1 MENAGTTDLSNPADG
16 YLEGVAEVLKSVGG
30 LITAGG
36 NGLAAII
43 FVAVMLVIV
52 TSLIFGS
59 RMTKDMVGLT
69 KWYLGLG
76 TVCVA
81 LSLGVGVAERFL
93 GATYDLYVSISP
105 SLATVGYPD
114 PIVRADAAVVK
125 VDTKFPVGRSMGI
138 NVILDE
144 TIEFL
149 KRKNEEVT
157 VAVQQAEEAG
167 AEADNLKQVLAA
179 QTQQF
184 ELVQA
189 KFETLKAG
197 SAGGRDLPIWAN
209 AQLEAIGH
217 NLNEIKA
224 SLPQEFYVQMDPELR
239 VGPGLQIS
247 RDVIDDGAAGMP
259 G

>member
-1 MENAGTTDLSNPADG
+1 MENAATTDLSNPADG
-16 YLEGVAEVLKSVGG
+16 YLEGVAEVLRSVGG

-52 TSLIFGS
+52 TSLVFGS

-81 LSLGVGVAERFL
+81 LSLAVGVAERFL

-125 VDTKFPVGRSMGI
+125 VDTKFPVSRSMGI

-157 VAVQQAEEAG
+157 VAVRQAEEAG
-167 AEADNLKQVLAA
+167 AEAASLKQVLAA
-179 QTQQF
+179 QSQQF
-184 ELVQA
+184 DLVQA
-189 KFETLKAG
+189 KFEALTAG
-197 SAGGRDLPIWAN
+197 SAGGDDLPTWAN
-209 AQLEAIGH
+209 AQLEAIGD
-217 NLNEIKA
+217 NLNEIKT
-224 SLPQEFYVQMDPELR
+224 SLPQEFYVQTDPRLRMDR
-239 VGPGLQIS
+239 GPQIS
-247 RDVIDDGAAGMP
+247 RDIVDDGATDLP

>member
-1 MENAGTTDLSNPADG
+1 METATTTDLATPADR
-16 YLEGVAEVLKSVGG
+16 YLQGLGEIFRSVAG

-81 LSLGVGVAERFL
+81 LSLTVGVAERFL
-93 GATYDLYVSISP
+93 GATYDVYVSISP

-114 PIVRADAAVVK
+114 PIVRADASVVE
-125 VDTKFPVGRSMGI
+125 VDTKFPVSRSMGI

-144 TIEFL
+144 TIEYL
-149 KRKNEEVT
+149 KRKNEEV
-157 VAVQQAEEAG
+157 VAAVQQAEEAG
-167 AEADNLKQVLAA
+167 AEAANLKQVIAT
-179 QTQQF
+179 QNQQF
-184 ELVQA
+184 GVVEA
-189 KFETLKAG
+189 KFQTLQAASEG
-197 SAGGRDLPIWAN
+197 DGDLPTWVN
-209 AQLEAIGH
+209 AQLETIGDS
-217 NLNEIKA
+217 LNNIKA
-224 SLPQEFYVQMDPELR
+224 SLPGELFVQMDSQFGRDPEVLSP
-239 VGPGLQIS
+239 VM
-247 RDVIDDGAAGMP
+247 IDGSGEGMP